1 MDDANAPHHVVT
13 GIFTTLVQ
21 HACSQEKNPN
31 YMQYLLATLAKL
43 GKQQGW
49 EGFPEACD
57 IYRHDLER
65 RFSKTGV
72 ESIDAVANAN

>member
-1 MDDANAPHHVVT
+1 MAEQTTPGHVVT
-13 GIFTTLVQ
+13 SIYTTLLQ
-21 HACSQEKNPN
+21 HAVTQEKNPN
-31 YMQYLLATLAKL
+31 FMQYLFATLAKL
-43 GKQQGW
+43 GRQQGW

-72 ESIDAVANAN
+72 ETIDSVAAAD